1 MRPLLALCAVLLAAP
16 SARASE
22 ITPAPRGQECHPM
35 MGACPAGWHPKDP
48 KAAKDDD
55 SWGECCQDEG
65 TFVPRPPQPHEKF
78 PICNPKSREE
88 WLAVGIEFEEG
99 CDLRYSTCAIV
110 YRPEPDGTETAP
122 AAAKPPKPA
131 APAAKPRKA
140 AATPPKTAL
149 VRRAGDAVPRESL
162 AALVAGLKAEA
173 APERER
179 AALGLAALG
188 PKGASALGALTP
200 LLRSDPSPR
209 VRACA
214 VVAAASVA
222 RTNGEALPLL
232 RGVLSDPDLKV
243 RAVAAQA
250 LKALG
255 AAQ

>member
-1 MRPLLALCAVLLAAP
+1 
-16 SARASE
+16 
-22 ITPAPRGQECHPM
+22 M
-35 MGACPAGWHPKDP
+35 MGACPAGWHPRDP
-48 KAAKDDD
+48 KAAKNGGA
-55 SWGECCQDEG
+55 WGECCQDEG
-65 TFVPRPPQPHEKF
+65 TFVPLPPQPHEKF
-78 PICNPKSREE
+78 PICNPKSRED

-99 CDLRYSTCAIV
+99 CDLRYSTCAIK
-110 YRPEPDGTETAP
+110 YRPEPDGTEAAPTA
-122 AAAKPPKPA
+122 AEPPKPA

-140 AATPPKTAL
+140 GGAPPKAPL
-149 VRRAGDAVPRESL
+149 VRRDGDAASRESL
-162 AALVAGLKAEA
+162 AALVAGLKADGA
-173 APERER
+173 SDRER

-188 PKGASALGALTP
+188 PKGASALGALAP
-200 LLRSDPSPR
+200 LLKADPSPR

-255 AAQ
+255 AAE